1 MELNKGS
8 LGSEFPV
15 FTFPFC
21 IRENCIS
28 IVLLHMELNSAPTEN
43 MLPRFSLSESCLM
56 HLSVDGSHLVR
67 HIFLPFFFPHNKVL
81 ISFLPLAILPTWGDS
96 GVVYGRDVFFSV
108 LICFFPKKVKTW
120 LMMSYLL
127 EIT

>member
-8 LGSEFPV
+8 LGSEISV
-15 FTFPFC
+15 FTFPFS

-81 ISFLPLAILPTWGDS
+81 ISFSAS
-96 GVVYGRDVFFSV
+96 CYSSYMGRFRSCIWEGCFFQCSHLFFS
-108 LICFFPKKVKTW
+108 KE
-120 LMMSYLL
+120 S
-127 EIT
+127 